1 MEKDKTLEMMEE
13 TLQAPLDSDSP
24 ENLYKQLTLIESLAY
39 LACKR
44 QAQAENRLS
53 TATAA
58 LAHKKSECLPNLTG
72 TQMEKSVSLESL
84 SSDEQQLV
92 DKWKAEVAYWKQVGR
107 LIENKISLGQSILG
121 NITSQIKAGMYVNMV
136 K

>member
-1 MEKDKTLEMMEE
+1 
-13 TLQAPLDSDSP
+13 
-24 ENLYKQLTLIESLAY
+24 
-39 LACKR
+39 
-44 QAQAENRLS
+44 
-53 TATAA
+53 
-58 LAHKKSECLPNLTG
+58 
-72 TQMEKSVSLESL
+72 MEKSVSLESL